1 MKKTDELRQ
10 IVASLKAEVEK
21 LQAEESMTS
30 AVAKAKELREAIDE
44 LRIASAMEAADMM
57 GSKSP
62 AQEARA
68 TVTAAM
74 KNTIFNK
81 MLLGRPLNEEELTI
95 VNAAGTPGLVEATP
109 AKGGYLV
116 PEEQMHRYLELR
128 RQLIS
133 LKSDCDVIPVTSDS
147 GKMPTGTEETGK
159 LIAFD
164 ELNEILQ
171 GDIDFG
177 QMDFKIA
184 DYGDIIPV
192 SNTLLADNTF
202 NLMGIIGAR
211 FAKKSVNT
219 ENAKI
224 LEQMGTKSASA
235 IKEWKDLSKAVNVTL
250 DPAISAVSKIYTNQ
264 DGIQWLDEQVDDNKR
279 PLLTPSL
286 ADPTKHTFRGRVVEV
301 LSNGLLETKAK
312 MIPFF
317 VGSMFDFLAFFD
329 RQQMVVAVDASA
341 GFTKNATYIRAIERF
356 DVKKKDDAAMAAL
369 QFTVG
374 A

>member
-74 KNTIFNK
+74 RNTIFNK
-81 MLLGRPLNEEELTI
+81 MLLDRPLNEEELTI

-164 ELNEILQ
+164 ELNEIHQ

-224 LEQMGTKSASA
+224 LEQMGTKSATA
-235 IKEWKDLSKAVNVTL
+235 IKDWKDLSKAVNVTL

-264 DGIQWLDEQVDDNKR
+264 DGFQWLDEQEDTNNR

-286 ADPTKHTFRGRVVEV
+286 ADPTKRVFRGRVVEV
-301 LSNGLLETKAK
+301 LSNDLLKTNTQQ
-312 MIPFF
+312 IPFY

-356 DVKKKDDAAMAAL
+356 DIQQKDAEAMTAL

-374 A
+374 E